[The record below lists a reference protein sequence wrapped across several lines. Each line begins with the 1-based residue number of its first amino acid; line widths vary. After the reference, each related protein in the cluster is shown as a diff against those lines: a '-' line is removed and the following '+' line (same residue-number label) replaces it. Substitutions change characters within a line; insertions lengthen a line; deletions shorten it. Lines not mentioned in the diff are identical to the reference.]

1 MRRVAD
7 VTRGRFLPFH
17 ACLLVPNSTHAAL
30 AGALTIAGEAPAGA
44 AADRLGAWLAARQL
58 ACGGLCGRPE
68 KAPDVCYS
76 WWVLSSLAM
85 LRRSRWVCRPALRD
99 FILRCQD
106 TAKGG
111 ISDRPDDEA
120 DVFHTFFGVAGLALM
135 GYPGLEEMD
144 PVFALPRSLTRSLGL
159 NAAEG
164 LDCGGDGALGD
175 DGSADEGGEGA
186 A

>member
-1 MRRVAD
+1 V
-7 VTRGRFLPFH
+7 
-17 ACLLVPNSTHAAL
+17 
-30 AGALTIAGEAPAGA
+30 
-44 AADRLGAWLAARQL
+44 

-85 LRRSRWVCRPALRD
+85 LRRSRWLCRSALRD

-106 TAKGG
+106 EAKGG

-144 PVFALPRSLTRSLGL
+144 PVFALPRAVTRALGL
-159 NAAEG
+159 HAA
-164 LDCGGDGALGD
+164 DGCDTGSAAALGD
-175 DGSADEGGEGA
+175 SDTEDA